1 MGSEPDVSS
10 LNIGLTQKN
19 WDKTDPV
26 RFPGPD
32 RRYVSFVRDFELPS
46 PLAHAHI
53 SFTLASAAELAA
65 LRQSSLKSV

>member
-1 MGSEPDVSS
+1 MRQINDREILTKYRVNSK
-10 LNIGLTQKN
+10 GLQKG
-19 WDKTDPV
+19 PV
-26 RFPGPD
+26 HLVGLD
-32 RRYVSFVRDFELPS
+32 RTYVSLIREFELPS

>member
-1 MGSEPDVSS
+1 MDTR
-10 LNIGLTQKN
+10 LL
-19 WDKTDPV
+19 
-26 RFPGPD
+26 
-32 RRYVSFVRDFELPS
+32 FVREFELPI